1 MHTTPTLRLRVIAA
15 AIAASLSLVLVPSA
29 HAAGS
34 PPPSAVS
41 AVHSDNGVPI
51 PAKLSRIISLSPT
64 ATEILFRVGA
74 GKQVIAVDDQ
84 SDFPASAPRTALSGY
99 NLNIEA
105 VAVRRPDLVVM
116 TYDPTPNQNAL
127 SAFAALRIP
136 VLMQYAADDL
146 QGTYAQIA
154 VIGAV
159 TGHTPTATKLIAAM
173 KSAIAGVIK
182 NQHSTK
188 RIKVFHEIDNTL
200 YSATSDTFIGR
211 VYADLGLVNISDAAA
226 TADSYGYPQRSNEYI
241 VKTNPDLIILTDA
254 EYGESARTVAARPG
268 WKTLAA
274 VKNSRVRPVSASI
287 SSRWGPR
294 VVDFYRAI
302 GSIVAAINKG
312 K

>member
-1 MHTTPTLRLRVIAA
+1 MNTKRIKRCIAAVIATNLA
-15 AIAASLSLVLVPSA
+15 LILAPSA
-29 HAAGS
+29 HAAVS
-34 PPPSAVS
+34 PVHTAVS

-84 SDFPASAPRTALSGY
+84 SDFPVSAPRTTLSGY

-127 SAFAALRIP
+127 SAFAALHIP

-146 QGTYAQIA
+146 RGTYAQIA
-154 VIGAV
+154 VLGAV
-159 TGHTPTATKLIAAM
+159 TGHTPTATSLIAAM

-182 NQHSTK
+182 NQHCTK

-200 YSATSDTFIGR
+200 YSATSDTFIGH
-211 VYADLGLVNISDAAA
+211 VYADLGLVNIADAAA
-226 TADSYGYPQRSNEYI
+226 TADSYGYPQLSNEYI
-241 VKTNPDLIILTDA
+241 VKTNPDLIILTDG

-274 VKNSRVRPVSASI
+274 VKHSRVKAISASV

-294 VVDFYRAI
+294 VVDFYRAV
-302 GSIVAAINKG
+302 GRIVDAINKD